1 MNRKRPS
8 RPRSESETSLQG
20 LVEHLAKSLVDLPEE
35 VRVEEQ
41 ASAGTS
47 VLELHIAAS
56 DIGKI
61 IGKHGKTARALR
73 TVLNAAADK
82 QSIRCALEIA
92 EEESSRHEP
101 STN

>member
-8 RPRSESETSLQG
+8 RSRSHSETDLHE

-41 ASAGTS
+41 SSAGTS
-47 VLELHIAAS
+47 VLELHIASS

-73 TVLNAAADK
+73 TVLNAAAEK

-92 EEESSRHEP
+92 EEGPSRHEP